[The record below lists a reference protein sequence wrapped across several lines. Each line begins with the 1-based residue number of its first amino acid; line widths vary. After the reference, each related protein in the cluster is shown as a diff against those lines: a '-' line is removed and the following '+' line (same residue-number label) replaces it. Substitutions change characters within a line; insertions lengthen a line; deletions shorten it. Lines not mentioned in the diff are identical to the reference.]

1 MPNAGQLKQNIL
13 RIYNAINM
21 QMFHIGVQRQSVDF
35 IGSKIVIVSINTR
48 VPALRLLESAYPETV
63 QQVDYLLS
71 AQFKKRIWTE
81 LEAQLGLNIV
91 TVFKDYD
98 AETEYSG
105 TTILLD
111 RDVTCYLD

>member
-35 IGSKIVIVSINTR
+35 IGNKIIVVSINSR
-48 VPALRLLESAYPETV
+48 VPALKLLEPEHPETV

-71 AQFKKRIWTE
+71 CRFKKRIRAE
-81 LEAQLGLNIV
+81 LEAQLGFRIV

-98 AETEYSG
+98 AETEFSG

-111 RDVTCYLD
+111 RDVTSYCD

>member
-1 MPNAGQLKQNIL
+1 MPNAGQLKQSIL
-13 RIYNAINM
+13 KIYNAINM

-35 IGSKIVIVSINTR
+35 IGNKIVIVSINSR
-48 VPALRLLESAYPETV
+48 VPALKVLESEYPETV

-71 AQFKKRIWTE
+71 AQFKKRIWAE
-81 LEAQLGLNIV
+81 LETQLGFHIV

-98 AETEYSG
+98 AETEFSG

-111 RDVTCYLD
+111 CDITYYLD